1 MTPAARVHAAIEL
14 LDQISTGRPAEQVL
28 TTWGRTSR
36 YAGSKDRA
44 AVRDLVF
51 DALRC
56 WRSAA
61 VTGGGESG
69 RARMLGVVRLRGED
83 PDAIFTGQGHA
94 PAALSDAERGAG
106 RAPEGNEAL
115 DLPDWLA
122 TRFRDSLG
130 EVADETAQA
139 LRSRA
144 DVFLRVNPK
153 RGTVSQAI
161 ARLAEDGIVA
171 ASHPLS
177 PTALR
182 VTDGARAIARSDA
195 YLSGAVELQDAAS
208 QAVVDALPLVPGLS
222 VLDYCAGGGGKA
234 LAMAARLGDS
244 RVDAHDAA
252 PQRMADL
259 PARADRAGV
268 NIRIVQK
275 PRGPYDLVFCDV
287 PCSGSGA
294 WRRAPEGKWRL
305 TQARLSELCVIQAE
319 ILDQAARLVSPGG
332 CLAYATCSVLGEEN
346 AEQVSAFLARA
357 PARRIEMQRQ
367 FLPSDGGDG
376 FFVAVFRLG
385 DVTKPQLCREI
396 PGRLTCS

>member
-1 MTPAARVHAAIEL
+1 MTPAARVQAAIEL
-14 LDQISTGRPAEQVL
+14 LDQISTGQPAEKAL

-61 VTGGGESG
+61 VMGGGDSG
-69 RARMLGVVRLRGED
+69 RARMLGVVRLRGDD
-83 PDAIFTGQGHA
+83 PEAVFTGLGHA
-94 PAALSDAERGAG
+94 PAELSDVECNAG
-106 RAPEGNEAL
+106 RLPEGNDAL

-122 TRFRDSLG
+122 TRFRRSLG
-130 EVADETAQA
+130 EAAEATAEA

-144 DVFLRVNPK
+144 DVFLRVNLMQSSA
-153 RGTVSQAI
+153 SQAI
-161 ARLAEDGIVA
+161 ARLAEDGILAVP
-171 ASHPLS
+171 HPLS
-177 PTALR
+177 PSALR

-208 QAVVDALPLVPGLS
+208 QAVVDALPLQPGLS

-234 LAMAARLGDS
+234 LAMAARLGGG

-252 PQRMADL
+252 PRRMADL
-259 PARADRAGV
+259 PARADRAGAD
-268 NIRIVQK
+268 IRIVQK

-305 TQARLSELCVIQAE
+305 TQTRLSELCTIQAE
-319 ILDQAARLVSPGG
+319 ILDQAARLVAPGG
-332 CLAYATCSVLGEEN
+332 YLAYATCSVLAEEN
-346 AEQVSAFLARA
+346 AEQVRAFLERA
-357 PARRIEMQRQ
+357 PEWQDEAQRQ

-376 FFVAVFRLG
+376 FFIAVLRSGGVA
-385 DVTKPQLCREI
+385 KSQL
-396 PGRLTCS
+396 

>member
-1 MTPAARVHAAIEL
+1 MTPAARVQAAIEL
-14 LDQISTGRPAEQVL
+14 LDQMSSGRPAEQVL

-61 VTGGGESG
+61 VQGGGESG
-69 RARMLGVVRLRGED
+69 RARMLGVLRLRGDD
-83 PDAIFTGQGHA
+83 PETLYTGQGHA
-94 PAALSDAERGAG
+94 PAELSDAERGAG
-106 RAPEGNEAL
+106 RAPTGNEAL

-130 EVADETAQA
+130 EAADETALA

-144 DVFLRVNPK
+144 DVFLRVNVLW
-153 RGTVSQAI
+153 GTVSQAM
-161 ARLAEDGIVA
+161 ARLAQDGIIA
-171 ASHPLS
+171 APHSLS

-182 VTDGARAIARSDA
+182 VSEGARAIARSDS

-208 QAVVDALPLVPGLS
+208 QAVVDALPLRPGLS

-234 LAMAARLGDS
+234 LAMAARLAGG

-252 PQRMADL
+252 PQRMVDL
-259 PARADRAGV
+259 PARADRAGADV
-268 NIRIVQK
+268 RIVQK
-275 PRGPYDLVFCDV
+275 PRGSYDLVFCDV

-305 TQARLSELCVIQAE
+305 TQARLSELCAIQAG
-319 ILDQAARLVSPGG
+319 ILDQAARLVAPGG

-346 AEQVSAFLARA
+346 AEQVRAFLARA
-357 PARRIEMQRQ
+357 PGWRIEMQRQ

-376 FFVAVFRLG
+376 FFVAVFRMS
-385 DVTKPQLCREI
+385 DDTNPQL
-396 PGRLTCS
+396 

>member
-1 MTPAARVHAAIEL
+1 MTPAARVQAAIEL
-14 LDQISTGRPAEQVL
+14 LDQISTGQPAEKAL

-61 VTGGGESG
+61 VMGGGDSG
-69 RARMLGVVRLRGED
+69 RARMLGVVRLRGDD
-83 PDAIFTGQGHA
+83 PEAVFTGVGHA
-94 PAALSDAERGAG
+94 PAELSDVERNAG
-106 RAPEGNEAL
+106 RLPEGNDAL
-115 DLPDWLA
+115 DLPDWVV
-122 TRFRDSLG
+122 TRFRHSLG
-130 EVADETAQA
+130 EAAEATAEA

-144 DVFLRVNPK
+144 DVFLRVNLMQSSA
-153 RGTVSQAI
+153 SQAI
-161 ARLAEDGIVA
+161 ARLAEDGILAVP
-171 ASHPLS
+171 HPLS
-177 PTALR
+177 TSALR

-208 QAVVDALPLVPGLS
+208 QAVVDALPLQPRLS

-234 LAMAARLGDS
+234 LAMAARLGGGP
-244 RVDAHDAA
+244 VDAHDAA
-252 PQRMADL
+252 PRRMADL
-259 PARADRAGV
+259 PARADRAGAD
-268 NIRIVQK
+268 IRIVQK

-305 TQARLSELCVIQAE
+305 TQARLSELCTIQAE
-319 ILDQAARLVSPGG
+319 ILDQAARLVAPGG
-332 CLAYATCSVLGEEN
+332 YLAYATCSVLAEEN
-346 AEQVSAFLARA
+346 AEQVRAFLERA
-357 PARRIEMQRQ
+357 PEWQDEAQHQ

-376 FFVAVFRLG
+376 FFIAVLRSGGVA
-385 DVTKPQLCREI
+385 KSQL
-396 PGRLTCS
+396 